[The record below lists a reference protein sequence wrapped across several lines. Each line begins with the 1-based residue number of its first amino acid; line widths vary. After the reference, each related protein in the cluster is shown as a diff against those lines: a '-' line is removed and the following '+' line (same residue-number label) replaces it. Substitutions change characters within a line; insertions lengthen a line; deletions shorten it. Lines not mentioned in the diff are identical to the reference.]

1 VGVEFG
7 LLGPLLIRGATGPVE
22 IGAAK
27 QRALLI
33 CLLLRPGRTVPV
45 DRLIDAL
52 WGDDPPAQ
60 ARITLRSYVSNLR
73 RALGA
78 PGAEPFIVTSGNGY
92 SAQVDPASIDAVRF
106 ERLVEEARRQLGAH
120 EPAVALDLLDEGLGL
135 WRGDALA
142 DVAGSAFARGERT
155 RLEELR
161 LTAEEDRFDALLA
174 LGRHAEAVAALE
186 AFVAAAPLR
195 ERARGQL
202 MLGLYRSGR
211 AADALAAFARFRAT
225 LVEEL
230 GLDPSSQLQQL
241 ADRILNQAADLEP
254 TTPGVAAAVASTR
267 VQETPAPVS
276 GLVGRVYEQRALQAS
291 VARLLGGEG
300 GLLLLAGEPGIGKTA
315 LLEELARLGHAAG
328 VAVHWGR
335 CHQSSGAPAFWPWIQ
350 LLRGICRGVSDDD
363 LRALVAGP
371 ALPVTQLLEASAQRV
386 VEHHPAGGDD
396 LEAARFQLYDATA
409 TFLVR
414 AVEGG
419 PLVLVLD
426 DLHWADTPSLQMLA
440 FLTPL
445 LASTTLLVAGSYR
458 DLPAEWADELE
469 ATLAAVVREPVTRQ
483 LGLVGLQPAAVAE
496 LAEEVTGKP
505 VTGDVAEMLHQRTA
519 GNPFFVRQLSQLLH
533 EEHFGRAGDPR
544 VPIGVRHV
552 IARRLGMLSAQTR
565 SVLETAAVMG
575 GQFDV
580 RRLAAAAGIGID
592 DTLTAAGHAAA
603 HGMLQAAGGPGS
615 RYRFVHAL
623 VRETIYES
631 LSPQRAARL
640 HAQVAT
646 ALEHVPQVPAAE
658 LAEHFWRAADLIG
671 DDRPVRYLVA
681 AADQAL
687 EVLAYEQ
694 AETALCRALEISSRD
709 AEVSEALARQRMHA
723 ASRLSS
729 LRVMLLGY
737 SAPETGEALRMT
749 RTLARTAG
757 GRRELVAALW
767 GLGAYHIVRAEFSSA
782 EALADELLSIDPGDA
797 ATLASGHHLLGVA
810 SLHRG
815 RLSRS
820 LEHLDRALASVDLPS
835 DAWPDERFRHH
846 LGVAIR
852 CFLSG
857 THALQ
862 GDLRRTTKT
871 TEDALARASA
881 TGAPFDLAMAHFFRA
896 WGAITAEQPEGALEA
911 SQAILAISEAHNF
924 RFWTAAATVQ
934 AGWARSRLGDPD
946 AGEVLLR
953 EGLTVLR
960 AAGSRMLEPYFLGLL
975 ADVQHSS
982 GRSRDAEATL
992 RRAQARADEVDEH
1005 LWDEQLRR
1013 LSESLRGGD
1022 SDQTPPR
1029 SSGQ

>member
-1 VGVEFG
+1 MVEFG
-7 LLGPLLIRGATGPVE
+7 VLGPLLIRGATGPVE
-22 IGAAK
+22 VGASK

-33 CLLLRPGRTVPV
+33 CLLLQAGRTVPR
-45 DRLIDAL
+45 DRLVDAL

-60 ARITLRSYVSNLR
+60 ARVTLRSYVSNLR

-78 PGAEPFIVTSGNGY
+78 ADGEPCIVTSGNGY

-106 ERLVEEARRQLGAH
+106 ERLVEAARKQFGAH
-120 EPAVALDLLDEGLGL
+120 DPAGALDLLEEGLGL

-142 DVAGSAFARGERT
+142 DVAESGFARGERI

-161 LTAEEDRFDALLA
+161 LAAEEDRFAALLE

-202 MLGLYRSGR
+202 MVGLYRSGR
-211 AADALAAFARFRAT
+211 AADALAAFARFRET

-230 GLDPSSQLQQL
+230 GLDPSPQLQQL
-241 ADRILNQAADLEP
+241 ADRILNQAADLGP
-254 TTPGVAAAVASTR
+254 SAGVAAAAA
-267 VQETPAPVS
+267 PARGQALPTS
-276 GLVGRVYEQRALQAS
+276 AGGLVGRVYERRALQAS
-291 VARLLGGEG
+291 VGRLLGGEG

-315 LLEELARLGHAAG
+315 LLEELGRLGHAAG

-335 CHQSSGAPAFWPWIQ
+335 CHESSGAPAFWPWIQ
-350 LLRGICRGVSDDD
+350 LLRGICRGVSDEE

-371 ALPVTQLLEASAQRV
+371 ALPVTQLMEEGAQRV
-386 VEHHPAGGDD
+386 GERHPLGGGD

-409 TFLVR
+409 TFLARV
-414 AVEGG
+414 AEGR
-419 PLVLVLD
+419 PLVLLLD
-426 DLHWADTPSLQMLA
+426 DLHWADTPSLQMLT

-445 LASTTLLVAGSYR
+445 LAATPTLVAGSYR
-458 DLPAEWADELE
+458 DLRAEWSDELE
-469 ATLAAVVREPVTRQ
+469 ATLAAVVREPVAQQ
-483 LGLVGLQPAAVAE
+483 LGLVGLLPAAVAE
-496 LAEEVTGKP
+496 LAEDVTGELI
-505 VTGDVAEMLHQRTA
+505 TGDEAEMLHQRTA

-533 EEHFGRAGDPR
+533 EEHFGRPADPR

-575 GQFDV
+575 EQFDV
-580 RRLAAAAGIGID
+580 RRLATAAGIRID
-592 DTLTAAGHAAA
+592 DALTAAGHAVA
-603 HGMLQAAGGPGS
+603 HGMLEAAGRPAS

-623 VRETIYES
+623 VRETICES
-631 LSPQRAARL
+631 LTPQRRARL
-640 HAQVAT
+640 HAQVAS

-658 LAEHFWRAADLIG
+658 LAEHFWRAADLID
-671 DDRPVRYLVA
+671 DDRPARYLVV

-694 AETALCRALEISSRD
+694 AETALCRALEISDRD

-723 ASRLSS
+723 ASRLSN
-729 LRVMLLGY
+729 LRVMLSGY
-737 SAPETGEALRMT
+737 AAPETGEALRK
-749 RTLARTAG
+749 ARTFARAAG
-757 GRRELVAALW
+757 GRRELIAALW
-767 GLGAYHIVRAEFSSA
+767 GLGAYHLVRAEFSPA
-782 EALADELLSIDPGDA
+782 EELGDELLSIDPGDA
-797 ATLASGHHLLGVA
+797 ATLASGHHQLGAA
-810 SLHRG
+810 SLHGG
-815 RLSRS
+815 RLSFS
-820 LEHLDRALASVDLPS
+820 LDHLLHALASVDRPS

-852 CFLSG
+852 CFLAV

-862 GDLRRTTKT
+862 GDLRRSNAS
-871 TEDALARASA
+871 TEKALARASV

-896 WGAITAEQPEGALEA
+896 WVAIIAEEPEAALEA
-911 SQAILAISEAHNF
+911 SHAVLAISEAHNF
-924 RFWTAAATVQ
+924 RFWTAAATVH
-934 AGWARSRLGDPD
+934 AGWARSRLGDPET
-946 AGEVLLR
+946 GEVLLR
-953 EGLTVLR
+953 DGLTGLR

-975 ADVQHSS
+975 ADVQHRS
-982 GRSRDAEATL
+982 GRSRDAEATVH
-992 RRAQARADEVDEH
+992 RALARADEVDEH

-1013 LSESLRGGD
+1013 LSESLRDGER

-1029 SSGQ
+1029 SSGR

>member
-1 VGVEFG
+1 VVEFG
-7 LLGPLLIRGATGPVE
+7 LLGPLLIRSAAGPVE
-22 IGAAK
+22 IGAPK

-33 CLLLRPGRTVPV
+33 CLLLRAGRTVPV

-52 WGDDPPAQ
+52 WGDEPPAQ

-73 RALGA
+73 RALGS
-78 PGAEPFIVTSGNGY
+78 PDAEPFIVTSGNGY
-92 SAQVDPASIDAVRF
+92 SAQVDPESIDAVRF

-120 EPAVALDLLDEGLGL
+120 DSAVALDLLDEGLGL

-142 DVAGSAFARGERT
+142 DVSDNAFARGERT

-195 ERARGQL
+195 DRARGQL

-211 AADALAAFARFRAT
+211 AADALAAFARFREM

-230 GLDPSSQLQQL
+230 GLDPSPQLQQL
-241 ADRILNQAADLEP
+241 ADRILNQAAELEP
-254 TTPGVAAAVASTR
+254 TSAAVAR
-267 VQETPAPVS
+267 AVAPPRAQETPAPAS
-276 GLVGRVYEQRALQAS
+276 ELIGRVYERGALQAS
-291 VARLLGGEG
+291 VDRLRRGNG

-315 LLEELARLGHAAG
+315 LLEELGRLGQAAG
-328 VAVHWGR
+328 AAVHWGR

-350 LLRGICRGVSDDD
+350 LLRAVCREASDEE
-363 LRALVAGP
+363 LRMLVAGP
-371 ALPVTQLLEASAQRV
+371 ARPVTQLVDEIAQRV
-386 VEHHPAGGDD
+386 GERHTVEGDD
-396 LEAARFQLYDATA
+396 PEAARFQLYDATA
-409 TFLVR
+409 TFLAR
-414 AVEGG
+414 AAEGR
-419 PLVLVLD
+419 PSVLVLD
-426 DLHWADTPSLQMLA
+426 DLHWADTPSLQLLA

-458 DLPAEWADELE
+458 DLRADWADELE
-469 ATLAAVVREPVTRQ
+469 ATLAAVVREPVTQQ
-483 LGLVGLQPAAVAE
+483 LGLAGLQPAAVAE
-496 LAEEVTGKP
+496 LAEEMTGKS
-505 VTGDVAEMLHQRTA
+505 VTADEAELLHQRTA

-533 EEHFGRAGDPR
+533 EEHIGRAGDPK
-544 VPIGVRHV
+544 VPSGVRHV
-552 IARRLGMLSAQTR
+552 IARRLGMLSSQTR

-575 GQFDV
+575 EQFDV
-580 RRLAAAAGIGID
+580 RRLATVAGITID
-592 DTLTAAGHAAA
+592 DTLAAAGHAAA
-603 HGMLQAAGGPGS
+603 HGMLQAAGPPAS

-623 VRETIYES
+623 VCETIYAS
-631 LSPQRAARL
+631 LTPERTARL

-658 LAEHFWRAADLIG
+658 LAEHFWRAADLID

-709 AEVSEALARQRMHA
+709 AEVSDELARQRLHA

-737 SAPETGEALRMT
+737 SAPETGEALRRT
-749 RTLARTAG
+749 RTLADAAG
-757 GRRELVAALW
+757 GRRLLIRALW
-767 GLGAYHIVRAEFSSA
+767 GLGGYHIVRAEFSSA
-782 EALADELLSIDPGDA
+782 DERGDELLSIDPDDA
-797 ATLASGHHLLGVA
+797 AALVPGHQLLGVT

-835 DAWPDERFRHH
+835 DAWPDEPFRHH
-846 LGVAIR
+846 LGMATR
-852 CFLSG
+852 CFLAAD
-857 THALQ
+857 HALQ
-862 GDLRRTTKT
+862 GDHRAAAASI
-871 TEDALARASA
+871 EDALARANA
-881 TGAPFDLAMAHFFRA
+881 TGAPFDLAMAHFYRA
-896 WGAITAEQPEGALEA
+896 WVAIIAEEPEGALA
-911 SQAILAISEAHNF
+911 AAQAVLAISEPHNF
-924 RFWTAAATVQ
+924 RFWTANATVQ
-934 AGWARSRLGDPD
+934 AGWARCRLGDLD

-953 EGLTVLR
+953 EGLTGLR
-960 AAGSRMLEPYFLGLL
+960 AAGSRILEPFFLGLL
-975 ADVQHSS
+975 ADVQHRS
-982 GRSRDAEATL
+982 GRSRDAEATV
-992 RRAQARADEVDEH
+992 RRAQARAEEVDEH

-1013 LSESLRGGD
+1013 LSQLLRGGNR
-1022 SDQTPPR
+1022 SDQTPTR
-1029 SSGQ
+1029 SNGR

>member
-1 VGVEFG
+1 VVEFG
-7 LLGPLLIRGATGPVE
+7 LLGPLLIRSAAGPVE
-22 IGAAK
+22 IGAPK

-33 CLLLRPGRTVPV
+33 CLLLRAGRTVPV

-52 WGDDPPAQ
+52 WGDEPPAQ

-73 RALGA
+73 RALGS
-78 PGAEPFIVTSGNGY
+78 PDAEPFIVTRGNGY
-92 SAQVDPASIDAVRF
+92 SAQVDPDSIDAVRF
-106 ERLVEEARRQLGAH
+106 ERLVEEGRQQLGAH
-120 EPAVALDLLDEGLGL
+120 DPAVALDLLDEGLGL

-142 DVAGSAFARGERT
+142 DVSDSAFARGERT

-211 AADALAAFARFRAT
+211 AADALAAFARFREM

-230 GLDPSSQLQQL
+230 GLDPSPQLQQL
-241 ADRILNQAADLEP
+241 ADRILNQAAELEP
-254 TTPGVAAAVASTR
+254 TSAAVAR
-267 VQETPAPVS
+267 AVAPPRAQETPAPAS
-276 GLVGRVYEQRALQAS
+276 ELIGRVYERGALQAS
-291 VARLLGGEG
+291 VDRLRRGNG

-315 LLEELARLGHAAG
+315 LLEELGRLGRAAG
-328 VAVHWGR
+328 AAVHWGR

-350 LLRGICRGVSDDD
+350 LLRAVCREASDEE
-363 LRALVAGP
+363 LRMQVAGS
-371 ALPVTQLLEASAQRV
+371 ARPVTQLVDEIAQRV
-386 VEHHPAGGDD
+386 GERHTVEGDD
-396 LEAARFQLYDATA
+396 PEAARFQLYDATA
-409 TFLVR
+409 TFLAR
-414 AVEGG
+414 AAEGR
-419 PLVLVLD
+419 PSVLVLD
-426 DLHWADTPSLQMLA
+426 DLHWADTPSLQLLA

-458 DLPAEWADELE
+458 DLRADWADELE
-469 ATLAAVVREPVTRQ
+469 ATLAAVVREPVTQQ
-483 LGLVGLQPAAVAE
+483 LGLAGLQPAAVAE
-496 LAEEVTGKP
+496 LAEEMTGKP
-505 VTGDVAEMLHQRTA
+505 VTADEAELLHQRTA

-533 EEHFGRAGDPR
+533 EEHIGRAGDPK
-544 VPIGVRHV
+544 VPSGVRHV
-552 IARRLGMLSAQTR
+552 IARRLGMLSTQTR

-575 GQFDV
+575 EQFDV
-580 RRLAAAAGIGID
+580 RRLATVSGIAID
-592 DTLTAAGHAAA
+592 DTLAAAGHAAA
-603 HGMLQAAGGPGS
+603 HGMLQAAGPPAS

-631 LSPQRAARL
+631 LTPERTARL

-646 ALEHVPQVPAAE
+646 ALEHVPQVPATE
-658 LAEHFWRAADLIG
+658 LAEHFWRAADLID

-709 AEVSEALARQRMHA
+709 AEVSDELARQRLHA

-737 SAPETGEALRMT
+737 SAPETGEALRRT
-749 RTLARTAG
+749 RTLADAAG
-757 GRRELVAALW
+757 GRRLLIRALW
-767 GLGAYHIVRAEFSSA
+767 GLGGYHIVRAEFSSA
-782 EALADELLSIDPGDA
+782 DERGDELLSIDPGDA
-797 ATLASGHHLLGVA
+797 AALVPGHQLLGVT

-835 DAWPDERFRHH
+835 DAWPDEPFRHH
-846 LGVAIR
+846 LAMATR
-852 CFLSG
+852 CFLAAD
-857 THALQ
+857 HALQ
-862 GDLRRTTKT
+862 GDQRAAAASI
-871 TEDALARASA
+871 EDALARANA
-881 TGAPFDLAMAHFFRA
+881 TGAPFDLAMAHFYRA
-896 WGAITAEQPEGALEA
+896 WVAIIAEEPEGALA
-911 SQAILAISEAHNF
+911 AAQAVLAISEPHNF
-924 RFWTAAATVQ
+924 RFWTANATVQ
-934 AGWARSRLGDPD
+934 AGWARCRLGDLD

-953 EGLTVLR
+953 EGLTGLR
-960 AAGSRMLEPYFLGLL
+960 AAGSRILEPFFLGLL
-975 ADVQHSS
+975 ADVQHRS
-982 GRSRDAEATL
+982 GRSRDAEATV

-1013 LSESLRGGD
+1013 LSESLRGGNR
-1022 SDQTPPR
+1022 SDRTPTR